1 MEEFD
6 LTGMAD
12 AEAMGFGSSK
22 CALALKEKLNVFQ
35 SMLDIFDTLEDPV
48 EISEGEFFHQ
58 GSNGVLDQTRQPPAR
73 TKGSVKAVPA
83 AKKQKKQTRA

>member
-1 MEEFD
+1 MKCWRDLVHECPGKDCPMWMEEFD

-48 EISEGEFFHQ
+48 EIS
-58 GSNGVLDQTRQPPAR
+58 
-73 TKGSVKAVPA
+73 
-83 AKKQKKQTRA
+83 